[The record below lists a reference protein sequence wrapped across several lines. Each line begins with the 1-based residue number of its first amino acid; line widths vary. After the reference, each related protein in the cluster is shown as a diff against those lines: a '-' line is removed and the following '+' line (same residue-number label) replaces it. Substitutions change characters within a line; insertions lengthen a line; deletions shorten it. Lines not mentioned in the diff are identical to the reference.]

1 MFYSALNR
9 NRVILFSLLAL
20 FTLYVAYTEFTF
32 FGDNHSD
39 LSHYNAMKW
48 ILIPHGLFGLIAL
61 VIGPFQFSTTLRK
74 KNIKLHKRIGKTY
87 IITILLAAPFAILLN
102 IYYPIPGAKITFAF
116 ENFTQALVWAITA
129 AMAWIA
135 AYRRQINIHKMWAA
149 RSYGLTLVFVLSR
162 IKNPMELLIA
172 KPDIN
177 DFAHFLWLL
186 IVLALIIPD
195 MLVFSKELFGRKKLR
210 TVTEKITSRPV

>member
-1 MFYSALNR
+1 MQ
-9 NRVILFSLLAL
+9 
-20 FTLYVAYTEFTF
+20 
-32 FGDNHSD
+32 
-39 LSHYNAMKW
+39 W

-61 VIGPFQFSTTLRK
+61 ILGPLQFSTTIRK
-74 KNIKLHKRIGKTY
+74 QNIKLHKRIGKIY
-87 IITILLAAPFAILLN
+87 IIAILLAAPFAILLN

-116 ENFTQALVWAITA
+116 ENFTQALVWALTA
-129 AMAWIA
+129 SMAWIA
-135 AYRRQINIHKMWAA
+135 AYRRHITIHKMWAA

-195 MLVFSKELFGRKKLR
+195 ILVFSKELFVRKKLR
-210 TVTEKITSRPV
+210 TVNEKSTDRG